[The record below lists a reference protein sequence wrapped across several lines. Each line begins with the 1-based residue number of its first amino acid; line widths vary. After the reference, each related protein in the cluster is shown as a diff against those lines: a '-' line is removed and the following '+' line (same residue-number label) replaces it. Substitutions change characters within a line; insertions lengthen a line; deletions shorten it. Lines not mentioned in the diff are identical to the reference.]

1 MTLKFRFFDEILLKE
16 FNNTLLMLAVNESH
30 VDIVRFLLSQ
40 PNIDVNCMEIITLNH
55 LLHLK
60 INIFDQI

>member
-1 MTLKFRFFDEILLKE
+1 
-16 FNNTLLMLAVNESH
+16 MLAVNGSH

-40 PNIDVNCMEIITLNH
+40 PNIDVNCMEIITFNH

-60 INIFDQI
+60 IDVFNQI

>member
-1 MTLKFRFFDEILLKE
+1 
-16 FNNTLLMLAVNESH
+16 MLAVKGSH
-30 VDIVRFLLSQ
+30 VDIARFLLSQ

-60 INIFDQI
+60 INVFNQI

>member
-1 MTLKFRFFDEILLKE
+1 
-16 FNNTLLMLAVNESH
+16 MLAVNGSH

-40 PNIDVNCMEIITLNH
+40 PNIDVNCIEIITLNH

-60 INIFDQI
+60 IDVFNQI

>member
-1 MTLKFRFFDEILLKE
+1 
-16 FNNTLLMLAVNESH
+16 MLAVNGSH

-40 PNIDVNCMEIITLNH
+40 PNIDVNCMEIITFNH

-60 INIFDQI
+60 IDVFNQICHFNGISIFFYLIKLH

>member
-60 INIFDQI
+60 INIFNQI